1 MVKFKNNFMY
11 VCRLLQKHFT
21 SNVYGYTKSDIDPIF
36 TDDLIMYMPIL
47 DLSQITVVNTGYTI
61 EVYLSDW
68 NHGWVT
74 TDSYSMVPDENGV
87 INNIKF
93 KKWVRSL

>member
-1 MVKFKNNFMY
+1 MY

-21 SNVYGYTKSDIDPIF
+21 SNVYGYTKNDIDPTI

-47 DLSQITVVNTGYTI
+47 DLHQITAVNTGFTI
-61 EVYLSDW
+61 EIYYSNW

-74 TDSYSMVPDENGV
+74 TDSYSIPVGSH
-87 INNIKF
+87 INNIEL
-93 KKWVRSL
+93 KKWIRSL

>member
-1 MVKFKNNFMY
+1 MY

-21 SNVYGYTKSDIDPIF
+21 SNVYGYTKNDIDPTI

-47 DLSQITVVNTGYTI
+47 DLHQITAVNTGFTI
-61 EVYLSDW
+61 EIYYSNW

-74 TDSYSMVPDENGV
+74 TDSYSIPMGSH
-87 INNIKF
+87 INNIEL
-93 KKWVRSL
+93 KKWIRSL

>member
-1 MVKFKNNFMY
+1 MY

-21 SNVYGYTKSDIDPIF
+21 SNVYGYTKNDIDPTI

-47 DLSQITVVNTGYTI
+47 DLHQITAVNTGFTI
-61 EVYLSDW
+61 EIYYSNW

-74 TDSYSMVPDENGV
+74 TDSYSIPMGSH
-87 INNIKF
+87 INNIEL

>member
-1 MVKFKNNFMY
+1 MY

-21 SNVYGYTKSDIDPIF
+21 SNVYGYTKNEIDPTI

-47 DLSQITVVNTGYTI
+47 DLHQITAVNTGFTI
-61 EVYLSDW
+61 EIYYSNW

-74 TDSYSMVPDENGV
+74 TDSYSMPMGSH
-87 INNIKF
+87 INNIEL
-93 KKWVRSL
+93 KKWIRSL